1 MKTIIA
7 KLFVCIAAALT
18 LQGQTTYEVSNLPS
32 LGGSSAG
39 LSINNR
45 DWIAGSSNF
54 AGDSVMHA
62 TLWRDGVLTDLG
74 TLGGVHSS
82 VLWPVKSNNGRIAG
96 VAETGEPNPRGEI
109 WSCGYFFPTITRSIC
124 RGFVWENDVMTPL
137 STLGGYNSF
146 AAGMNDRGQVVGWA
160 ENDVEDPLC
169 VAPQVFQFHAVVW
182 DRNGDIQKLEP
193 LPGDSS
199 GSATAINARGQ
210 IVGISGICDRAFGRF
225 SARHAVL
232 WDRGTVTDLGDLGG
246 VAWNTPTAIN
256 DRGDIVGFANVP
268 GGATPGSF
276 FARAF
281 IKTPKD
287 ETMREL
293 ERLPGHTLGQALGI
307 NNRGQ
312 VVGLSCTPG
321 FASCTAF
328 LWEDGV
334 IVDLNERVPGYDGVL
349 LYANDI
355 NDAGEITGAAYL
367 PATGETVA
375 FKAVPRP

>member
-1 MKTIIA
+1 MKTA
-7 KLFVCIAAALT
+7 NLLLCIAAALT
-18 LQGQTTYEVSNLPS
+18 LSAQTTYEVTNLPT
-32 LGGSSAG
+32 LGGASAG

-45 DWIAGSSNF
+45 QWIAGLSNF
-54 AGDSVMHA
+54 AGDAIMHA
-62 TLWRDGVLTDLG
+62 TVWHDGELTDLG
-74 TLGGVHSS
+74 TLGGLHSA
-82 VLWPVKSNNGRIAG
+82 VLWPVKSNTGRIAG
-96 VAETGEPNPRGEI
+96 VAETGEANPRGEI
-109 WSCGYFFPTITRSIC
+109 WSCGRFFPTITRSIC
-124 RGFVWENDVMTPL
+124 RGFVWEDNAMYAL

-146 AAGMNDRGQVVGWA
+146 AAGMNNQGQIVGWA
-160 ENDVEDPLC
+160 ENNVEDPLC

-182 DRNGDIQKLEP
+182 HGDGNIQALPP

-199 GSATAINARGQ
+199 GSAMAINDRGQ

-232 WDRGTVTDLGDLGG
+232 WDHGTVTDLGNLGG
-246 VAWNTPTAIN
+246 VAWNTATAIN

-281 IKTPKD
+281 IKTRKD
-287 ETMREL
+287 ASMREL
-293 ERLPGHTLGQALGI
+293 ESLDGHTLSQALGI

-312 VVGLSCTPG
+312 VVGMSCTPG

-328 LWEDGV
+328 FWENGV
-334 IVDLNERVPGYDGVL
+334 IVDLNTRVPGYNGVL

-355 NDAGEITGAAYL
+355 NDAGVITGAAYI
-367 PATGETVA
+367 PSTNETVA
-375 FKAVPRP
+375 FEAVPHESN